1 MAGMTKFTLS
11 HAGPYTLARPRHG
24 TFVTVEWK
32 SSLNAIGTKR
42 LRVTV
47 SPHGDRAFYLSFV
60 RRRPHLSTKIEGESP
75 TKTFD
80 MNGRVCF
87 ENRDRYRVR

>member
-11 HAGPYTLARPRHG
+11 YAGPYTLARPRHG

-42 LRVTV
+42 LGVTV
-47 SPHGDRAFYLSFV
+47 SPRGDRASYSSFV
-60 RRRPHLSTKIEGESP
+60 RRRPHLSTEIEGESP

-87 ENRDRYRVR
+87 KNLDRYRVQ